1 MRVYVGLILLAAYF
15 CYSCLSQVEYN
26 VFTDKLDWLAAC
38 IALRVVGAMLV
49 IYLWCRRKICT
60 ILQQIRKQWPI
71 PKEMSQTLL
80 TNKKQGNLDQ
90 VQAAN
95 II

>member
-49 IYLWCRRKICT
+49 
-60 ILQQIRKQWPI
+60 
-71 PKEMSQTLL
+71 TLHYNQFIHEN
-80 TNKKQGNLDQ
+80 TFPYNEH
-90 VQAAN
+90 
-95 II
+95 